1 MYKRSSFETSQI
13 ISNYYSVL
21 EKITAVS
28 ERIGRDP
35 HTINLVV
42 VTKTYDEESILP
54 LLDIGHKNFG
64 ENRVQ
69 EAGDKWS
76 RLFTSYPDTK
86 LHLIG
91 HLQTNKTK
99 IALQIFDSIHTVDS
113 VKLINEV
120 QKHISHEKTKTKEF
134 FLEINLG
141 NEPQK
146 HGIIV
151 NDLKEIML
159 KFKNGVSFNC
169 DGYMCIPPYNEEP
182 ALYFALLKKIALDY
196 NIKKL
201 SMGMSADYTKAIEF
215 GATHVRVGSE
225 IFGKRV

>member
-1 MYKRSSFETSQI
+1 MYKRSSFEPSQI
-13 ISNYYSVL
+13 INNYYSVL
-21 EKITAVS
+21 KKITAVS
-28 ERIGRDP
+28 DRIGRDP
-35 HTINLVV
+35 RTINLIV

-113 VKLINEV
+113 IKLINEV
-120 QKHISHEKTKTKEF
+120 QKHFSHEKTKTKEF

-146 HGIIV
+146 DGIIV
-151 NDLKEIML
+151 NDLQEIML
-159 KFKNGVSFNC
+159 KFENGVSFNC

-196 NIKKL
+196 KVNKL
-201 SMGMSADYTKAIEF
+201 SMGMSSDYTKAIEF

>member
-21 EKITAVS
+21 EKISAVS
-28 ERIGRDP
+28 DRIGRDP
-35 HTINLVV
+35 LTINLIV
-42 VTKTYDEESILP
+42 VTKTYDKESILP

-76 RLFTSYPDTK
+76 KLLTTYPDTK

-99 IALQIFDSIHTVDS
+99 TALQIFDSIHTLDS

-120 QKHISHEKTKTKEF
+120 QKYISHEKTKTKEF

-146 HGIIV
+146 DGIIV

-196 NIKKL
+196 KVSKL
-201 SMGMSADYTKAIEF
+201 SMGMSSDYTKAIEF

>member
-13 ISNYYSVL
+13 INNYYSVL

-35 HTINLVV
+35 LTINLIV

-69 EAGDKWS
+69 EAGNKWGK
-76 RLFTSYPDTK
+76 LLTSYPDTK

-120 QKHISHEKTKTKEF
+120 QKHISHEKTKAKEF

-141 NEPQK
+141 NEAQK
-146 HGIIV
+146 DGIII
-151 NDLKEIML
+151 NDLQEIML
-159 KFKNGVSFNC
+159 KFENGVSFNC

-196 NIKKL
+196 KINKL
-201 SMGMSADYTKAIEF
+201 SMGMSSDYTKAIEF